1 MKTISKI
8 FMAVVAGVLAF
19 SCVTDTTEDLGV
31 NLGEGQTT
39 TISIALDDEARTYI
53 GEADG
58 NSYPMYWSEGDQI
71 TVNGHTSLALTA
83 EDINGN
89 NATFTIPAV
98 LEGDYCVT
106 YPAAAE
112 GQVKFVA
119 EQTHKDNST
128 FGDGV
133 TTMYGYG
140 ESGNLTLKPLTGIL
154 KVGVTGSA
162 KLTKAQISTTG
173 NPIAGDFDIDFAT
186 GKVAP
191 TSNATNVITYSF
203 GDSGLQLTDAEQY
216 MHIAVPAGEY
226 NYLHITLFDSE
237 GKVMVANVKADS
249 SKPLTA
255 GYMRIFGTP
264 ITYAPNSTDF
274 YIADYN
280 DLVKFAKEGTGK
292 DALVIANIDVPAD
305 AEWTSI
311 DGYAYTFN
319 GNGYEI
325 SGLKAPLF
333 KTASGNIKNVKLT
346 NVAIT
351 DNSSEDVAALVCSY
365 SGVEIVNC
373 SVSGTITSTRS
384 DANNSHI
391 AGVVGHITST
401 ANFSVEGCVNNCAI
415 NVTLSGSATN
425 KTSYIGGVVGRTDD
439 VADSVVATIKNCYN
453 NAPVSV
459 TGATTSALR
468 IGGVVSSIGYVDTV
482 VENCHN
488 IAKIALGSQSAL
500 FSTSQTLRMGG
511 VIGDLYR
518 ATSGKAGYTFSGKDC
533 SNSGSVDIYANV
545 SNATHIGGVVGTLC
559 DDRATSPLV
568 IDNFDNSG
576 TVTINGEEHS
586 HKLYVGGVIG
596 WSVNNLTM
604 SNCNNSTSGAV
615 SINLETKT
623 GDELAIG
630 GLVGLNRVMYR
641 SVDAI
646 EDITDC
652 DNKASVSVNISE
664 SSNQMI
670 HCGGCFGIWFA
681 YTTHKYHTTFKN
693 VDNYGTVQLN
703 CNSQTGTSMVGGII
717 GGSNQASGNATTD
730 TTCYLKLINC
740 DNIADKEGKHKIH
753 ITNGLYNT
761 IHVAGIVS
769 YIMANI
775 ELDNCNNSME
785 LLFDAKKANTT
796 NMFSGIL
803 TRLNP
808 TIAGLTATIKSC
820 KNSGDISIKGSEQVK
835 GYAVY
840 AGIFGYHAVNK
851 IQTINITGCTNT
863 GDIYVCD
870 KQSDSALFCAGLCGV
885 FRYGHTV
892 NITDCTNEGSID
904 VRNHTADG
912 LTGGLIGR
920 TWGETIL
927 SLTNCHNKASA
938 TISHKANTTTDVA
951 AFVGGLAGLLHG
963 TISIKQCSN
972 SADISVIGTAT
983 RAVTGGIAGAFRTK
997 TPLKL
1002 DNVSNS
1008 GNIYIGTEE
1017 NSLSIGTITVGGLMG
1032 DDNSG
1037 SGDRTYTAP
1046 ITNTGNII
1054 LTNATITT
1062 PESSYI
1068 GGAVGMLT
1076 ANINDVKSFCNIE
1089 AIGYSGMKIGMIT
1102 GSARVADTV
1111 VASNCAVGGSIC
1123 TSMTGQGE
1131 AERPDA
1137 KTLDATNYFNYIYG
1151 SVDWT
1156 GVDNYDG
1163 CTLEVM
1169 PTPAE

>member
-1 MKTISKI
+1 MKTISKL

-31 NLGEGQTT
+31 NLNEGQSTT
-39 TISIALDDEARTYI
+39 LTLSLGESRTYI
-53 GEADG
+53 GELD
-58 NSYPMYWSEGDQI
+58 NEQYPMYWSEGDQI

-89 NATFTIPAV
+89 SATFTIPAV
-98 LEGDYCVT
+98 LEGNYCVT
-106 YPAAAE
+106 YPAAPA
-112 GQVKFVA
+112 GQVKFAA
-119 EQTHKDNST
+119 EQTHKDNTT
-128 FGDGV
+128 FDDGV
-133 TTMYGYG
+133 ATLYGYG
-140 ESGNLTLKPLTGIL
+140 SSEGVELKNLTGIL
-154 KVGVTGSA
+154 KIGVTGSA

-173 NPIAGDFDIDFAT
+173 NPIAGDFTIDFAT
-186 GKVAP
+186 GKVTP

-203 GDSGLQLTDAEQY
+203 GDSGLQLTNAEQY

-237 GKVMVANVKADS
+237 GKVMVANTKADS
-249 SKPLTA
+249 TKPLTA
-255 GYMRIFGTP
+255 GNMRIFGTP

-274 YIADYN
+274 YIASYA
-280 DLVKFAKEGTGK
+280 DLQKFATEGK
-292 DALVIANIDVPAD
+292 DKNALVIANIDVPAD
-305 AEWTSI
+305 AEWTPI

-518 ATSGKAGYTFSGKDC
+518 ATSGKVGYTFSGKDC

-545 SNATHIGGVVGTLC
+545 SNAAHIGGVIGTLC
-559 DDRATSPLV
+559 DDRTISPLV

-586 HKLYVGGVIG
+586 NKLYVGGVIG

-641 SVDAI
+641 GDGAI
-646 EDITDC
+646 ENITDC

-664 SSNQMI
+664 SSNKMI
-670 HCGGCFGIWFA
+670 HCGGCFGKWFA
-681 YTTHKYHTTFKN
+681 YTTHKYYTTFKN

-703 CNSQTGTSMVGGII
+703 CNSQTGASLVGGII
-717 GGSNQASGNATTD
+717 GGSNQADNNKTTD
-730 TTCYLKLINC
+730 TTCYLKLIDC
-740 DNIADKEGKHKIH
+740 DNIVDKADKNKIH
-753 ITNGLYNT
+753 ITNGSYGE

-785 LLFDAKKANTT
+785 LLFDAKKATTT

-803 TRLNP
+803 TRLTP
-808 TIAGLTATIKSC
+808 TIAGLTATIKNC
-820 KNSGDISIKGSEQVK
+820 KNSGDISMKASELVK

-840 AGIFGYHAVNK
+840 AGIFGYNAVDK

-870 KQSDSALFCAGLCGV
+870 KQTDSALFCAGLCGV

-904 VRNHTADG
+904 VRSHTADG

-920 TWGETIL
+920 TWDKTIIL

-983 RAVTGGIAGAFRTK
+983 RAFTGGIIGGFRTA

-1008 GNIYIGTEE
+1008 GNIHIGTEE
-1017 NSLSIGTITVGGLMG
+1017 NSLSVGTINVGGLMG

-1054 LTNATITT
+1054 LTNATINT

-1068 GGAVGMLT
+1068 GGAVGLLA
-1076 ANINDVKSFCNIE
+1076 ANINNVKSLCNIQ
-1089 AIGYSGMKIGMIT
+1089 AVGYNGGLGMIT

-1111 VASNCAVGGSIC
+1111 VASNCVVGGSIC
-1123 TSMTGQGE
+1123 TSMTGKGE
-1131 AERPDA
+1131 AERPNMIE
-1137 KTLDATNYFNYIYG
+1137 LSATNYFNYIYG
-1151 SVDWT
+1151 SADWT

-1163 CTLEVM
+1163 CTVEAM
-1169 PTPAE
+1169 PTPEE